1 MFLVLRL
8 LCDGLKV
15 RDFGLRGGVCGVAL
29 ESGLHVFDALL
40 ERLEFRG
47 SALNDLLPLI
57 DLGIEVSHALV
68 EAEDISQF
76 GREGAGDCGL
86 GSAAIGLPVPVEG
99 LVCEASVGHGGGG
112 VGNGIVVV
120 GGLGRV
126 GGGR

>member
-8 LCDGLKV
+8 LCDGLEM

-29 ESGLHVFDALL
+29 EPGLHVLDALL
-40 ERLEFRG
+40 ERLEFGG
-47 SALNDLLPLI
+47 SVLNDLLSLI
-57 DLGIEVSHALV
+57 DLGIEVSNALI
-68 EAEDISQF
+68 EAEDVGQF

-86 GSAAIGLPVPVEG
+86 WPAAIGLPVPVKR
-99 LVCEASVGHGGGG
+99 LVCGEASVGHVVGGH
-112 VGNGIVVV
+112 VVVV